1 MGDTIFVRVSVLQRV
16 SHLKP
21 LIMTTFLFRLA
32 VALFFFCHAGAL
44 RAADSVYVFA
54 EAHLQATVPGSH
66 WHLQPRQEK
75 NGRVIYVFK
84 RDPISDSSGR
94 NIIPNFAVVI
104 ETIEPNTD
112 VVTYSVNKRANNAF
126 HMTSMFTREDGTIK
140 LINAVGYKGVYTD
153 ALPHTVYVIHAIN
166 GHKGFQVILDTT
178 TDTFG
183 AMDAEF
189 LAILHSLRV
198 K

>member
-1 MGDTIFVRVSVLQRV
+1 MQGYVFRQVVRFTTGKPFKTPYYDYLPVPVSCR
-16 SHLKP
+16 P
-21 LIMTTFLFRLA
+21 FLFLPRRSVARSRFCICIYRSPPTGNGAGSALA
-32 VALFFFCHAGAL
+32 
-44 RAADSVYVFA
+44 FA
-54 EAHLQATVPGSH
+54 TQARKKGM
-66 WHLQPRQEK
+66 
-75 NGRVIYVFK
+75 VIYVFK

-94 NIIPNFAVVI
+94 SIIPNFAVVI

-126 HMTSMFTREDGTIK
+126 DVTNMFTHEEGTIK
-140 LINAVGYKGVYTD
+140 LINAVGYKGTYTNGL
-153 ALPHTVYVIHAIN
+153 AHAVYVIHAIN
-166 GHKGFQVILDTT
+166 GNKGFQVILHTT

-183 AMDAEF
+183 TVDAEF

>member
-1 MGDTIFVRVSVLQRV
+1 
-16 SHLKP
+16 
-21 LIMTTFLFRLA
+21 MTTFLFRLA
-32 VALFFFCHAGAL
+32 LALFFFCDAGAL
-44 RAADSVYVFA
+44 RASDSVYVFT

-66 WHLQPRQEK
+66 WHLQPKQQK
-75 NGRVIYVFK
+75 NGMVIYVFK

-94 NIIPNFAVVI
+94 SIIPNFAVVI

-126 HMTSMFTREDGTIK
+126 DVTSMFTHEEGKIK
-140 LINAVGYKGVYTD
+140 LINAVGYKGTYTD

-166 GHKGFQVILDTT
+166 RDKGFQVILDTT

-183 AMDAEF
+183 TMDTEF